1 MVFGTSISFLNTLN
15 SRQLGVP
22 NVSWC
27 CHMLFPIPKFQPVH
41 FVPRN
46 ITFSPQRH
54 RESWTGGAPKSDRI
68 LQGLPNW
75 NIFGSSFRR
84 IWKFD
89 FFLKMLGK
97 FKEFASIVFPISIK
111 ISGHLHW
118 HRSSASLSE
127 SMWFFP
133 WQCDYINVVQTFQ
146 KWSAT
151 RTLKAYHNHT
161 PESHTKKRRASPPVH
176 QQKSSFTHSFC
187 FLWGHFTSMAA
198 KDPRFKEFAFGSD
211 TTRLDSFTRGTKSP
225 GCHGAT
231 VHWS

>member
-1 MVFGTSISFLNTLN
+1 MVLFGISFLNTLN

-27 CHMLFPIPKFQPVH
+27 CHMLFPVPKFQPVH

-89 FFLKMLGK
+89 LFFLKMLGK
-97 FKEFASIVFPISIK
+97 SKEFASIIFPMSIK

-161 PESHTKKRRASPPVH
+161 PESHTKKKTSLPTSKNHHSPILSASFGVTSRPWQPRIH
-176 QQKSSFTHSFC
+176 DSRSS
-187 FLWGHFTSMAA
+187 LLAA
-198 KDPRFKEFAFGSD
+198 IPLVSTPSPG
-211 TTRLDSFTRGTKSP
+211 GTKTP
-225 GCHGAT
+225 GCYGAT
-231 VHWS
+231 VHWP